1 MSKSGKARH
10 VPLSNAAL
18 SVLAQLPRWD
28 GCPYVLPNPKTLKP
42 FTCVYRS
49 WDSARKKAGLPE
61 VHFHD
66 LRQSMASNM
75 VNSGRSIYEVARVLG
90 HSQIKT
96 TARYSHLSQD
106 TLLEAVDAASNATGV
121 NWSQPQETGT
131 P

>member
-1 MSKSGKARH
+1 
-10 VPLSNAAL
+10 
-18 SVLAQLPRWD
+18 
-28 GCPYVLPNPKTLKP
+28 
-42 FTCVYRS
+42 
-49 WDSARKKAGLPE
+49 
-61 VHFHD
+61 
-66 LRQSMASNM
+66 MASNM